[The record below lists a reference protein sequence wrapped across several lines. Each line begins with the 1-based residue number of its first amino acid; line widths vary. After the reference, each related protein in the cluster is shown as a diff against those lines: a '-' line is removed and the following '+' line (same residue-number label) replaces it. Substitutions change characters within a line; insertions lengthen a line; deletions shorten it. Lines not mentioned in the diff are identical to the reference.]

1 MDMLKYIIS
10 NETRIKRKKDENER
24 FLQRQK
30 EYKDKINNGRN

>member
-10 NETRIKRKKDENER
+10 NEARIKRKKDKNER